1 MNYLLIEN
9 NQLVCVC
16 DYKPNISDDNI
27 QIIEYAGSI
36 PAERILYIDGQI
48 ADSNDYVI
56 LNGKY
61 VKNTAAVAELVN
73 TNREAKK
80 YLNNTDWIVL
90 RHRDQVDSGLET
102 SLTQEQYIDLLNK
115 RQAARERVVEYG
127 C

>member
-16 DYKPNISDDNI
+16 GYKPNISDDNI

-48 ADSNDYVI
+48 ADSNDYII